1 MGCRWERLKMRHST
15 LAWLVGLMGL
25 VALAV
30 GCGRPSL
37 PGQQFSGEKPETTSS
52 PAITSPLPEEAI
64 LEWGDESARV
74 RVLAFF
80 PIDDEHQKLMDL
92 LERLAEENPGKLYVR
107 YVDFRLPAGR
117 AIYERAGATGRMVQI
132 NGESDVEIEEDGRT
146 YRVDLVQEIGRY
158 WTADQLEKGIVQEIA
173 RQY

>member
-1 MGCRWERLKMRHST
+1 MRHST
-15 LAWLVGLMGL
+15 LAWLAGLIGL

-37 PGQQFSGEKPETTSS
+37 PGQQFSGEKAETTAS
-52 PAITSPLPEEAI
+52 PEITSPLPEEAI

-80 PIDDEHQKLMDL
+80 PIDEEHQELMDL
-92 LERLAEENPGKLYVR
+92 LEGLVEENPGKLYVR
-107 YVDFRLPAGR
+107 YVDFRLAAGR
-117 AIYERAGATGRMVQI
+117 AVFERANASGRMVQI
-132 NGESDVEIEEDGRT
+132 NGESEIEIEEDGRT
-146 YRVDLVQEIGRY
+146 YTVDLVQEVGRY
-158 WTADQLEKGIVQEIA
+158 WTADDLKKGIIQEIA

>member
-1 MGCRWERLKMRHST
+1 MRHST

-37 PGQQFSGEKPETTSS
+37 PGQQFSGEKAETSASPE
-52 PAITSPLPEEAI
+52 IVSPLPEEPI
-64 LEWGDESARV
+64 LEWGVDGARV

-80 PIDDEHQKLMDL
+80 PIDDEHKQLMEL
-92 LERLAEENPGKLYVR
+92 LQGLVEENPGKLYVR
-107 YVDFRLPAGR
+107 YVDYRLPAGR
-117 AIYERAGATGRMVQI
+117 AVFERAGATGRMIQI
-132 NGESDVEIEEDGRT
+132 NGESEMEIEEDGRT
-146 YRVDLVQEIGRY
+146 YKVELVQEIGRY
-158 WTADQLEKGIVQEIA
+158 WTADDLKKGIVQEIA